1 MQWSQIVLHDKAM
14 TVYLDNAA
22 TTSLDPAVLEAMLPY
37 MNTVCG
43 SPSSIHSHGR
53 KAKVA
58 VEKARKHVAALLN
71 VSPSE
76 IFFTSSGTESNNMAL
91 WGSVKALDISH
102 VITSPLE
109 HHAVLHPLDKMAQAG
124 QVRIH
129 WVQIDAQGCLQ
140 YDHLEHLLKTHDRA
154 LVSLMHANNEIGN
167 FNDIARIGALCHTYG
182 AFFHTDTVQTVGR
195 YVLDFQAL
203 PVHLAV
209 GSAHKFHGPKGVGF
223 IYIRGGMQVAPLIY
237 GGAQERNMRGGTEN
251 VPGIVGLSKA
261 LEASHHTMQQDC
273 QYIQELKDRA
283 IQRLKACIP
292 GVAFNGTSAQAAASL
307 YTILSVSLPPSDSH
321 DMLVFN
327 LDIQKISASVGSA
340 CASGSH
346 VGSHVL
352 QALGTD
358 QRRGTIR
365 LSFSRYNTAEEVDYV
380 VEQLEMLSKAP
391 NQG

>member
-1 MQWSQIVLHDKAM
+1 MV
-14 TVYLDNAA
+14 VYLDNAA
-22 TTSLDPAVLEAMLPY
+22 TTPLDSEVLEAMLPY

-58 VEKARKHVAALLN
+58 VEKARKHVATLLN
-71 VSPSE
+71 ASPSE
-76 IFFTSSGTESNNMAL
+76 IFFTSSGTEGNNMAL
-91 WGSVKALDISH
+91 WGSVKALNISH

-109 HHAVLHPLDKMAQAG
+109 HHAVLHPLEKMSQAG
-124 QVRIH
+124 QIRLH
-129 WVQIDAQGCLQ
+129 WVQVDAHGCLE

-167 FNDIARIGALCHTYG
+167 FNDIARIGALCHTFG
-182 AFFHTDTVQTVGR
+182 AIFHTDAVQTMGR
-195 YVLDFQAL
+195 CVLDFQVL
-203 PVHLAV
+203 PAHLAV
-209 GSAHKFHGPKGVGF
+209 GSAHKFHGPKGVGL

-261 LEASHHTMQQDC
+261 LEASHETMQRDR
-273 QYIQELKDRA
+273 QYIQGLKDRT
-283 IQRLKACIP
+283 IQRLQACIP
-292 GVAFNGTSAQAAASL
+292 GVSFNGTSTHAEASL
-307 YTILSVSLPPSDSH
+307 YTILSVSLPPSDNH

-327 LDIQKISASVGSA
+327 LDIRKISASVGSA

-352 QALGTD
+352 RALGAD
-358 QRRGTIR
+358 QGRGTIR
-365 LSFSRYNTAEEVDYV
+365 LSFSKYNTAAEVDYA
-380 VEQLEMLSKAP
+380 VEQLELLSKTP
-391 NQG
+391 SRV

>member
-1 MQWSQIVLHDKAM
+1 M

-22 TTSLDPAVLEAMLPY
+22 TTALDPEVLEVMLPY
-37 MNTVCG
+37 MRTMCG

-53 KAKVA
+53 EAKVA
-58 VEKARKHVAALLN
+58 IEKARKHVAALLH

-76 IFFTSSGTESNNMAL
+76 IYFTSSGTESNNMAL
-91 WGSVKALDISH
+91 RGSVVASGIRH
-102 VITSPLE
+102 VITSPIE
-109 HHAVLHPLDKMAQAG
+109 HHAVLRPLEKMAQAG
-124 QVRIH
+124 QIQVH

-140 YDHLEHLLKTHDRA
+140 YDHLERLLQTHECA

-167 FNDIARIGALCHTYG
+167 FNDIEQIEALCKTYG
-182 AFFHTDTVQTVGR
+182 AIFHTDAVQTIGHCM
-195 YVLDFQAL
+195 LNFQTW
-203 PVHLAV
+203 PVHLAT
-209 GSAHKFHGPKGVGF
+209 GSAHKFHGPKGVGLL
-223 IYIRGGMQVAPLIY
+223 YIRSGVQVAPLID

-251 VPGIVGLSKA
+251 VPGIVGLGKA
-261 LEASHHTMQQDC
+261 LEIAHRDMQEDR
-273 QYIQELKDRA
+273 QYVQGLKDRM
-283 IQRLKACIP
+283 IQRLQTRIP
-292 GVAFNGTSAQAAASL
+292 DVVFNGTSAHAEASL

-358 QRRGTIR
+358 QRRGTVR
-365 LSFSRYNTAEEVDYV
+365 CSFSKYNTAEEIDYV
-380 VEQLEMLSKAP
+380 VEQLCMLGGASA
-391 NQG
+391 QVESR

>member
-1 MQWSQIVLHDKAM
+1 M

-22 TTSLDPAVLEAMLPY
+22 TTALSPEVLEVMLPY
-37 MNTVCG
+37 MRTMCG

-53 KAKVA
+53 EAKVA
-58 VEKARKHVAALLN
+58 IEKARKHVAALLH

-76 IFFTSSGTESNNMAL
+76 IYFTSSGTESNNMAL
-91 WGSVKALDISH
+91 RGSVVASGIRH
-102 VITSPLE
+102 VITSPIE
-109 HHAVLHPLDKMAQAG
+109 HHAVLRPLEKMAQAG
-124 QVRIH
+124 QIQVH

-140 YDHLEHLLKTHDRA
+140 YDHLEHLLKMHERA

-167 FNDIARIGALCHTYG
+167 LNDIAQIGALCKTYG
-182 AFFHTDTVQTVGR
+182 AIFHTDAVQTIGHCM
-195 YVLDFQAL
+195 LNFQTL
-203 PVHLAV
+203 PVHLAT
-209 GSAHKFHGPKGVGF
+209 GSAHKFHGPKGVGLL
-223 IYIRGGMQVAPLIY
+223 YIRGGVQVAPLID

-251 VPGIVGLSKA
+251 VPGIVGLGKA
-261 LEASHHTMQQDC
+261 LEIAHRDMQEDR
-273 QYIQELKDRA
+273 QYVQGLKDRM
-283 IQRLKACIP
+283 IQRLQTRIP
-292 GVAFNGTSAQAAASL
+292 GVVFNGTSAHAEASL

-358 QRRGTIR
+358 QRRGTVR
-365 LSFSRYNTAEEVDYV
+365 CSFSKYNTDEEIDYV
-380 VEQLEMLSKAP
+380 VEQLCMLGGASA
-391 NQG
+391 QVESR